1 LISLRGLPSSEGNW
15 RKIGSGRG
23 RMGEWGG
30 PGGEER
36 ELTDSQLS
44 ATVIRWLKTSVTA
57 ILKD

>member
-1 LISLRGLPSSEGNW
+1 
-15 RKIGSGRG
+15 
-23 RMGEWGG
+23 MGEWGG